1 MVEALRGLGYTT
13 ETALAD
19 LIDNSISAGAA
30 TIWLLF
36 LRAPLRK
43 AKERRMAKLVCPAS
57 GQTVDCLLVLD
68 GSAREQRRD
77 IERCSVFGRGA
88 VTCEKRCLAGPT
100 A

>member
-1 MVEALRGLGYTT
+1 MTGSAHWIDALIIL
-13 ETALAD
+13 
-19 LIDNSISAGAA
+19 AGAA

-68 GSAREQRRD
+68 GSSREQRRD
-77 IERCSVFGRGA
+77 IERCSVFGRGD
-88 VTCEKRCLAGPT
+88 VTCEKRCLAGPSD
-100 A
+100 